1 MKNPGRMLS
10 LADDPSALSA
20 LTGIFRER
28 TSLLDVL
35 RATGRATRIREL
47 GSLIE
52 GTGDA
57 STNLRLMHSICR
69 QFDVDILHDFFNKEC
84 RNHIGSPLYGTPG
97 RFFVKPPLAGMVIYK
112 DEFVDVH
119 YIRSMPLL
127 AVAEA
132 QLGAETGITING
144 ADSLVLFVDA
154 CTVEHQVYDVRAS
167 DGLEAQLHPLARSR
181 SSSGEPLFLEGGRQ
195 GMHLLHGSGSTS
207 MIVCLSA
214 APRSEVTQHFS
225 IRTGRLVGC
234 TAANVTDSRLQII
247 ATALSNMP
255 GTGNSK
261 SLLDLSH
268 HPTTFVRWGAIRSLY
283 QIDPRAASERLR
295 EMRESDENE
304 EIRTLAARS
313 LEQG

>member
-28 TSLLDVL
+28 TSLLDEL
-35 RATGRATRIREL
+35 RATGRAARIRQF

-69 QFDVDILHDFFNKEC
+69 QFDEEILHDFFKKEC

-97 RFFVKPPLAGMVIYK
+97 RFFIKPPLAGMVIYK

-127 AVAEA
+127 AVAES
-132 QLGAETGITING
+132 QPGAETGITING
-144 ADSLVLFVDA
+144 ADSLVLFLDT
-154 CTVEHQVYDVRAS
+154 CSVEHQVYDARVG
-167 DGLEAQLHPLARSR
+167 DGLEARLHPLARRR
-181 SSSGEPLFLEGGRQ
+181 STSGEHLFLEGGRQ
-195 GMHLLHGSGSTS
+195 GMHLLPGSGSTS

-225 IRTGRLVGC
+225 IRTGRLAGY

-247 ATALSNMP
+247 ATALSNIP
-255 GTGNSK
+255 GVGNST
-261 SLLDLSH
+261 SLLDLSR

-283 QIDPRAASERLR
+283 QIDPRAAYDRLR
-295 EMRESDENE
+295 EMREGDENE
-304 EIRTLAARS
+304 EIRTLATRS
-313 LEQG
+313 LKQG